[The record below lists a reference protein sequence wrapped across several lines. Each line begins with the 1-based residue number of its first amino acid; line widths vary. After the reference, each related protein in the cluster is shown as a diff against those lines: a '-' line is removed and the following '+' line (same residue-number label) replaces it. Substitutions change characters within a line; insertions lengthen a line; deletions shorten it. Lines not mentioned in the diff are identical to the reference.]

1 MLNTSTPDCGVKFST
16 CHVNKQRLINFLP
29 VYSQS
34 LCKVHTMSFKDFKV
48 PYPVDERYSKRVAYF
63 SMEFAIHQ
71 PLKIYSGGLGFLSGS
86 HLRSAYELKQNLIGV
101 GILWKYGYYD
111 QARNQDQTLQVTW
124 MEKQY
129 SFLEDTGIKY
139 QITVHEHPVWVKV
152 YYLNPKT
159 FNSAPLFLLTTDI
172 PENDYVSQTICHRLY
187 DANVATKV
195 AQFILLGV
203 GGAKL
208 LDELGFKPEV
218 YHLNEAHG
226 LSAAFYL
233 YKKYNNNIEEVRKR
247 LVFTTHTPEEA
258 GNEKHDIHLCHKMS
272 YFCGLTVDEVK
283 KLTGN
288 PDEMFNHSLAALR
301 FARLANGV
309 SKLHGK
315 VSRALWSKYDH
326 ICDIISITNAQNWT
340 YWADELLYEAV
351 DNDDDTRFDTRKAFL
366 KKRAFEIVA
375 DQTGRLFDT
384 RIFTLVWAR
393 RFAGYKRAGLI
404 TTDDEKFEELI
415 NNKKYPIQ
423 IIWAGKPYPVDYP
436 AITEFNSLV
445 HLSRKYKNVSVLIGY
460 ELMLSRRLKQGAD
473 CWLNNPRVP
482 REASGTSGMTAAMN
496 GTVNFSTDDGW
507 IPEFIKNGENGFV
520 VPKTDYLNMTVHE
533 QDAYDLNCIY
543 EILNKQILPMYYD
556 DHKRWREVV
565 KNGMRDVRFQFDS
578 NRMAHEYYELLYKA
592 PQK

>member
-1 MLNTSTPDCGVKFST
+1 
-16 CHVNKQRLINFLP
+16 
-29 VYSQS
+29 
-34 LCKVHTMSFKDFKV
+34 MSFKNFKV
-48 PYPVDERYSKRVAYF
+48 PYAVDEQFSKRVAYF

-86 HLRSAYELKQNLIGV
+86 HLRSAYELKQSLIGI

-152 YYLNPKT
+152 FYLSPET
-159 FNSAPLFLLTTDI
+159 FNTAPLFLLTTDI
-172 PENDYVSQTICHRLY
+172 PENDYVSQTISHRLY

-208 LDELGFKPEV
+208 LDELGYKPEV
-218 YHLNEAHG
+218 YHLNEAHA

-272 YFCGLTVDEVK
+272 YFCGLTIDEVK

-309 SKLHGK
+309 SQLHGK
-315 VSRALWSKYDH
+315 VSRAMWSKYDK
-326 ICDIISITNAQNWT
+326 ICDIISITNAQNWL
-340 YWADELLYEAV
+340 YWADEQLYQTKETK
-351 DNDDDTRFDTRKAFL
+351 NDVAFDDRKKFL
-366 KKRAFEIVA
+366 KKRTFENVA
-375 DQTGRLFDT
+375 DQTGKLFDT
-384 RIFTLVWAR
+384 NIFTLVWAR

-404 TTDDEKFEELI
+404 TTDEERFEALI
-415 NNKKYPIQ
+415 NNKKYPVQ

-436 AITEFNSLV
+436 AITEFNNLV
-445 HLSRKYKNVSVLIGY
+445 HLSRRYKNVSVLIGY

-496 GTVNFSTDDGW
+496 GAVNFSTDDGW
-507 IPEFIKNGENGFV
+507 IPEFIKDGENGFV
-520 VPKTDYLNMTVHE
+520 VPKADYANMTVLD
-533 QDAYDLNCIY
+533 QDDYDLDCLY
-543 EILNKQILPMYYD
+543 EILNNKILPLYYD
-556 DHKRWREVV
+556 HHDKWRAIVQ
-565 KNGMRDVRFQFDS
+565 NGMNDVRYQFDS
-578 NRMAHEYYELLYKA
+578 NRMAKEYYELLYK
-592 PQK
+592 

>member
-1 MLNTSTPDCGVKFST
+1 
-16 CHVNKQRLINFLP
+16 
-29 VYSQS
+29 
-34 LCKVHTMSFKDFKV
+34 MSFKNYKL
-48 PYPVDERYSKRVAYF
+48 PYPVDEHYSKRAAYF
-63 SMEFAIHQ
+63 SMEYAIHQ

-86 HLRSAYELKQNLIGV
+86 HLRSAYELKQNLIGI

-152 YYLNPKT
+152 FYLNPET
-159 FNSAPLFLLTTDI
+159 FNTAPLFLMTTDI
-172 PENDYVSQTICHRLY
+172 PENDYVSQTITHRLY

-208 LDELGFKPEV
+208 LDEIGFNPEV

-233 YKKYNNNIEEVRKR
+233 YKKFNQDIKEVRKR

-288 PDEMFNHSLAALR
+288 PEEMFNHSLAALR

-309 SKLHGK
+309 SQLHGK
-315 VSRALWSKYDH
+315 VSRALWSKYDN
-326 ICDIISITNAQNWT
+326 ICNIISITNAQNWK
-340 YWADELLYEAV
+340 YWADEQLY
-351 DNDDDTRFDTRKAFL
+351 RFMEENTNWVFDERKRFL
-366 KKRAFEIVA
+366 KKRTFEIVA
-375 DQTGRLFDT
+375 DQTGKLFDT
-384 RIFTLVWAR
+384 SIFTIVWAR
-393 RFAGYKRAGLI
+393 RFAGYKRASLI
-404 TTDDEKFEELI
+404 TADDEHFEALI
-415 NNKKYPIQ
+415 HNKKYPIQ

-496 GTVNFSTDDGW
+496 GAVNFSTDDGW
-507 IPEFIKNGENGFV
+507 IPEFINNGKNGFV
-520 VPKTDYLNMTVHE
+520 VPKADYLNMSVHE
-533 QDAYDLNCIY
+533 QDDYDLNCLY
-543 EILNKQILPMYYD
+543 EILNNQILPLYYD
-556 DHKRWREVV
+556 NHDGWREII
-565 KNGMRDVRFQFDS
+565 KAGMRDVRTQFDS
-578 NRMAHEYYELLYKA
+578 NRMAREYYELLYKS
-592 PQK
+592 

>member
-1 MLNTSTPDCGVKFST
+1 
-16 CHVNKQRLINFLP
+16 
-29 VYSQS
+29 
-34 LCKVHTMSFKDFKV
+34 MSFREFKV
-48 PYPVDERYSKRVAYF
+48 PYPFDERYSKKVAYF
-63 SMEFAIHQ
+63 SMEFATHQ

-86 HLRSAYELKQNLIGV
+86 HLRSAYELRQNMIGV

-129 SFLEDTGIKY
+129 SFLKDTGIKF
-139 QITVHEHPVWVKV
+139 QITVHEHPVWVKAW
-152 YYLNPKT
+152 YLDPEIFKT
-159 FNSAPLFLLTTDI
+159 APLFLLSTDL
-172 PENDYVSQTICHRLY
+172 PENDYVSQTITHRLY

-208 LDELGFKPEV
+208 IDELGFNPDV

-233 YKKYNNNIEEVRKR
+233 YKKYANDLKEVKKR

-288 PDEMFNHSLAALR
+288 NEDMFNHSLVALR

-309 SKLHGK
+309 SQLHGV
-315 VSRALWSKYDH
+315 VSREMWKKYSD
-326 ICDIISITNAQNWT
+326 ICPIISITNSQNWR
-340 YWADELLYEAV
+340 YWADKQLYKFMEEG
-351 DNDDDTRFDTRKAFL
+351 NDWAFDDRKKHL

-375 DQTGRLFDT
+375 DQTGKVFDQNV
-384 RIFTLVWAR
+384 FTIVWSR

-404 TTDDEKFEELI
+404 ATEEEQFEKLLSD
-415 NNKKYPIQ
+415 KKYPVQ

-436 AITEFNSLV
+436 AISEFNHLV
-445 HLSRKYKNVSVLIGY
+445 HLSKKYNNVAVLVGY
-460 ELMLSRRLKQGAD
+460 ELGLSKRLKQAGD
-473 CWLNNPRVP
+473 VWLNNPRVP

-496 GTVNFSTDDGW
+496 GSVNFSTDDGW
-507 IPEFIKNGENGFV
+507 IPEFINHGHNGFV
-520 VPKTDYLNMTVHE
+520 IPKADYANMTVQQ
-533 QDAYDLNCIY
+533 QDEYDLEKLY
-543 EILNKQILPMYYD
+543 EILLKEILPLYYENYD
-556 DHKRWREVV
+556 TWRMVI

-578 NRMAHEYYELLYKA
+578 NRMAHEYYELLYK
-592 PQK
+592 